1 MCISVHPELWREC
14 HVVQVAA
21 VAAAFTRLDEH
32 DRPLE
37 TLVIWANKA
46 HRHCARA
53 PRRAAPFIRAGAT
66 IVRTVQADAP
76 AFTVGQIYRFLDAM
90 DLGTLLPSL

>member
-1 MCISVHPELWREC
+1 MCISVHPVLWREG
-14 HVVQVAA
+14 HFVQVAA
-21 VAAAFTRLDEH
+21 VAAALTRLDEH

-37 TLVIWANKA
+37 TFGVWANEA
-46 HRHCARA
+46 HGHRARA

-66 IVRTVQADAP
+66 MVGPVQADAP
-76 AFTVGQIYRFLDAM
+76 AFAVGQVYRFWGTM